1 LYSPY
6 GWLFI
11 VVSSRLLTALTV
23 SAALNNSS
31 RHVATVSRAV
41 VADAEDQQSGPDV
54 RTSRDSRKQHGSGR
68 RTPPTGYE
76 YWEIS
81 DAGYEPTHRDTSSDE
96 TLYLG
101 IYTDV
106 H

>member
-1 LYSPY
+1 MY
-6 GWLFI
+6 I

-23 SAALNNSS
+23 SAALNSS
-31 RHVATVSRAV
+31 RHVASVSRAV
-41 VADAEDQQSGPDV
+41 AADTEDQQSGPDV

-68 RTPPTGYE
+68 RTPLTYE